1 MDDDISETPHR
12 RAREGNLIKLMIT
25 ILIPPLGVFLKDGLR
40 GSFWLNLL
48 LTILGWLPG
57 VAHGVYIQVRDKPG
71 ELK

>member
-1 MDDDISETPHR
+1 
-12 RAREGNLIKLMIT
+12 MIT